1 MSLDE
6 TLCRNSM
13 VHSEPDDQQEQVSSI
28 SKETKNILDLQSA
41 LLESLTS
48 NEQMMSAEKLLR
60 TLLEGDYFKNGN
72 DDRGLYEEINCT
84 EPSPD
89 LGIVKPNCT
98 S

>member
-1 MSLDE
+1 LRT
-6 TLCRNSM
+6 TLAKYTPGHILYEKNN
-13 VHSEPDDQQEQVSSI
+13 I

-72 DDRGLYEEINCT
+72 DFKW
-84 EPSPD
+84 PD
-89 LGIVKPNCT
+89 NIQLLLSDSK
-98 S
+98 

>member
-1 MSLDE
+1 MRT
-6 TLCRNSM
+6 TLAKYTPGHILYEKNN
-13 VHSEPDDQQEQVSSI
+13 I

-72 DDRGLYEEINCT
+72 DFKW
-84 EPSPD
+84 PD
-89 LGIVKPNCT
+89 NIQLLLSDSK
-98 S
+98 